1 MAQNQK
7 IIWQAPEFRHYPKGY
22 GWYFALGAISV
33 MIVGYF
39 AIERDIF
46 AAISL
51 GIMAL
56 LLFYFA
62 KQQPQVVEIEITNK
76 GIRYGAI
83 IFPYKQIKHF
93 WIVSNE
99 RHRTLNIHTTAWLNN
114 MIILQLEDQN
124 PEIVREYL
132 INYLPE
138 HTETEETTAQRLMH
152 RLKF

>member
-33 MIVGYF
+33 MIVG
-39 AIERDIF
+39 
-46 AAISL
+46 
-51 GIMAL
+51 
-56 LLFYFA
+56 YFA